1 MSKIAINPFG
11 KRFNLRNNEFITY
24 CTEVRNFI
32 EEAGAGAGALDC
44 EKRFTPYVAALEA
57 YGDAIVVVTASE
69 LTAKLAEADRE
80 RDNLLVGTMET
91 IRNGERHYDPDRR
104 TAAAALT
111 PIVNAYTGIQER
123 SIDDET
129 GLVNNFIQD
138 LREEKN
144 TAYLAALGLD
154 DWLTALETANNQCA
168 TLTVQ
173 RSNGITE
180 TGASKAARNALNTAY
195 ADLVELLNALAV
207 VNDDNALYA
216 EVFGK
221 INNRIKHYEDVL
233 ANRAGMAAAANAGA
247 DTAADAGA

>member
-1 MSKIAINPFG
+1 M
-11 KRFNLRNNEFITY
+11 
-24 CTEVRNFI
+24 
-32 EEAGAGAGALDC
+32 
-44 EKRFTPYVAALEA
+44 
-57 YGDAIVVVTASE
+57 
-69 LTAKLAEADRE
+69 
-80 RDNLLVGTMET
+80 
-91 IRNGERHYDPDRR
+91 
-104 TAAAALT
+104 
-111 PIVNAYTGIQER
+111 NAYTGIQER

-154 DWLTALETANNQCA
+154 NWLTALETANNQCA

-173 RSNGITE
+173 RSNEATE

-233 ANRAGMAAAANAGA
+233 ANRAGVAAAANAGA

>member
-1 MSKIAINPFG
+1 MGTIAIKTFP
-11 KRFNLRNNEFITY
+11 KRAKLRNNEFMTY

-80 RDNLLVGTMET
+80 RDNLLV
-91 IRNGERHYDPDRR
+91 
-104 TAAAALT
+104 
-111 PIVNAYTGIQER
+111 IQER
-123 SIDDET
+123 PIDDET
-129 GLVNNFIQD
+129 GLVTNFIQD
-138 LREEKN
+138 LREDKY

-154 DWLTALETANNQCA
+154 EWLKALETANNQCA

-207 VNDDNALYA
+207 VNDDNAPYA

-233 ANRAGMAAAANAGA
+233 ANRAGVAAAGNAGA
-247 DTAADAGA
+247 DTADDGAL

>member
-1 MSKIAINPFG
+1 MATIAIRTFP
-11 KRFNLRNNEFITY
+11 KRAKLRNNEFMTY

-44 EKRFTPYVAALEA
+44 EK
-57 YGDAIVVVTASE
+57 VVTASE

-104 TAAAALT
+104 TAAATLV
-111 PIVNAYTGIQER
+111 PIVNAYSGIQTR
-123 SIDDET
+123 PIDDET

-144 TAYLAALGLD
+144 SAYLAALGLD

-180 TGASKAARNALNTAY
+180 TGASKAARLTLNTAY

-207 VNDDNALYA
+207 VNDDNAAYA
-216 EVFGK
+216 ELFGK

-233 ANRAGMAAAANAGA
+233 ANRAGVAAANKP
-247 DTAADAGA
+247 DADADADA

>member
-1 MSKIAINPFG
+1 MNKVAIKGFG
-11 KRFNLRNNEFITY
+11 GRKSLRNNEFMTY

-57 YGDAIVVVTASE
+57 YGNAIVVVTASE

-91 IRNGERHYDPDRR
+91 IRNG
-104 TAAAALT
+104 
-111 PIVNAYTGIQER
+111 IVNAYTGIQER
-123 SIDDET
+123 PIDDET
-129 GLVNNFIQD
+129 GLVTNFIQD

-144 TAYLAALGLD
+144 SAYLAALGLD

-216 EVFGK
+216 ELFGK

-233 ANRAGMAAAANAGA
+233 ANRAGMAAANKPDAE
-247 DTAADAGA
+247 ADAEA

>member
-1 MSKIAINPFG
+1 
-11 KRFNLRNNEFITY
+11 
-24 CTEVRNFI
+24 
-32 EEAGAGAGALDC
+32 
-44 EKRFTPYVAALEA
+44 
-57 YGDAIVVVTASE
+57 
-69 LTAKLAEADRE
+69 
-80 RDNLLVGTMET
+80 MET

-104 TAAAALT
+104 TAAAALM

-154 DWLTALETANNQCA
+154 EWLTALETANNQCA

-180 TGASKAARNALNTAY
+180 T
-195 ADLVELLNALAV
+195 ELLNALAV
-207 VNDDNALYA
+207 VNDDNAPYA

-233 ANRAGMAAAANAGA
+233 ANRAGVAAAANAGA
-247 DTAADAGA
+247 ATAADAGA

>member
-11 KRFNLRNNEFITY
+11 KRFNLRNNEFLTY

-91 IRNGERHYDPDRR
+91 IRNGERHYDSDRR

-154 DWLTALETANNQCA
+154 EWLTALETANNQCA

-173 RSNGITE
+173 RSNEATE

-233 ANRAGMAAAANAGA
+233 ANRAGVAAAANAGA